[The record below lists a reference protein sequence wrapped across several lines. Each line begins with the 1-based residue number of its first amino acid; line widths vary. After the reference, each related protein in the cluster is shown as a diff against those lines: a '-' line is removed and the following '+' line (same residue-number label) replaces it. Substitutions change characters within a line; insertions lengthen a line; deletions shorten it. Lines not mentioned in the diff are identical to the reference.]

1 MTTQE
6 LPAVPT
12 LTARGISVGPLKA
25 TDVEAYAGQ
34 VALVAVE
41 GGQRADFLAL
51 MLAGRMTPKA
61 GVVELDGREDPK
73 GLRQRVAIVDA
84 PDTSAPADELP
95 LASVVTEELV
105 FAGLRAPRRATRK
118 LLADEDLSDLASTPI
133 GEVPASVRIRVLT
146 RTAAA
151 QSDVDI
157 LVIATPDRHGG
168 DTAAWYDTAHAW
180 AARGY
185 TVIVLASAAA
195 VDAART

>member
-1 MTTQE
+1 VTTE
-6 LPAVPT
+6 KLPTVPT
-12 LTARGISVGPLKA
+12 LVARGITVGPLSA
-25 TDVEAYAGQ
+25 TDVEARAGE
-34 VALVAVE
+34 VTLVAVE

-73 GLRQRVAIVDA
+73 GLRKRVAIVDA
-84 PDTSAPADELP
+84 PDTSAPADSLP

-118 LLADEDLSDLASTPI
+118 LLADENLSDLASTPI
-133 GEVPASVRIRVLT
+133 GEVPAAARIRVLT

-151 QSDVDI
+151 HPDVDI

-195 VDAART
+195 VDAAG

>member
-12 LTARGISVGPLKA
+12 LTARGIAVGPLKA